1 MRASDLPAA
10 VTLRV
15 EQLDEAWF
23 AVVDTYITLARR
35 DGLPDVVSQLE
46 AIYRAAATAKQA
58 TLRPEIRLLNML
70 LNCAGAAERDALY
83 AAHAAALVRRVPAGG
98 GRTFT
103 QPVAKSAATTHTA

>member
-1 MRASDLPAA
+1 MRASDLRAA

-35 DGLPDVVSQLE
+35 DGLPEVVAQLE

-70 LNCAGAAERDALY
+70 LGATSAAEREALY
-83 AAHAAALVRRVPAGG
+83 TAHAAALVRHVPAA
-98 GRTFT
+98 R
-103 QPVAKSAATTHTA
+103 AAAHVSVNG